1 MANLKL
7 REPIIDAVIA
17 KLKAGYSGH
26 VTTINYADTVGI
38 TIAAPADVDYYYGRA
53 RDIPRVP
60 AIVVSGMPGSDFTE
74 EGAHSFLF
82 ATLIAVIAI
91 DEDQDVSR
99 LARKLDRHERAILE
113 TLWDDAPQEALTGS
127 AYRLFPQED
136 TLSPVHE
143 PRDGGSAPY
152 RSWVGVVFSATQTE
166 G

>member
-7 REPIIDAVIA
+7 REPLIDAVIA
-17 KLKAGYSGH
+17 KLKAGYSTR
-26 VTTINYADTVGI
+26 VTTINAADTLGI
-38 TIAAPADVDYYYGRA
+38 AIAAPSDADYYYGRA

-60 AIVVSGMPGSDFTE
+60 ALVVCGMPGSDFNE

-82 ATLIAVIAI
+82 STLIAVIAI
-91 DEDQDVSR
+91 DEDSDVSR

-113 TLWDDAPQEALTGS
+113 TVWDDDPKEALTGS
-127 AYRLFPQED
+127 AYRIFPQED

-143 PRDGGSAPY
+143 PRDSGSAPY